1 MSRRAKKSTELKDEA
16 ARFASE
22 ALETLAKLMRES
34 GSDQVKVAAA
44 RELLDR
50 AHGKPKAEGGTGGP
64 GLAELIES
72 ANLLDEDL

>member
-1 MSRRAKKSTELKDEA
+1 MSARRKKSAELKDEA
-16 ARFASE
+16 SRFAPE
-22 ALETLAKLMRES
+22 ALEVLAKLMRES

-50 AHGKPKAEGGTGGP
+50 AHGKPKAEGGAGGP
-64 GLAELIES
+64 GLAELIEA